1 MHTHSLII
9 DCDPGV
15 DDAIAL
21 LLTLASPSLELLA
34 ITTVAGNVPV
44 EITYAN
50 AHRIC
55 ALVNRSDIPIY
66 AGCPRPL
73 VRSPMF
79 AADVHGENGLGGV
92 VLPDAP
98 LQHRKEDAVD
108 ILIQHCRA
116 HRQHPLTIA
125 ALGPLT
131 NLAVALVKAPD
142 IAQGIEQLVIMGGG
156 IAGGNV
162 TPYAEFNFYA
172 DPHAAQVVL
181 TSGIPITLIPL
192 DLTHQVIAT
201 TQWRS
206 QLQANNSPVCQ
217 RVVQMLS
224 HYGSHERRERG
235 WDGPPLHDPC
245 VIGYLLAPELF
256 TTAPAALEVELSN
269 SDKLGQ
275 TACQWRSGDKAVPM
289 PQVVSTVEAAKF
301 LQMLYENLVK
311 FCTSS

>member
-1 MHTHSLII
+1 MNTRPLII

-50 AHRIC
+50 AHQIC
-55 ALVNRSDIPIY
+55 ALVNRPNIPIY
-66 AGCPRPL
+66 AGCSRPL

-92 VLPDAP
+92 VLPDVP
-98 LQHRKEDAVD
+98 LQHREEDAVD

-116 HRQHPLTIA
+116 HQQHPLTIA

-142 IAQGIEQLVIMGGG
+142 IAQGIEQIVIMGGG

-162 TPYAEFNFYA
+162 TPYAEFNFYV
-172 DPHAAQVVL
+172 DPHAAHVVL
-181 TSGIPITLIPL
+181 TSSIPITLIPL

-201 TQWRS
+201 AQWRS
-206 QLQANNSPVCQ
+206 QLQSSDSLVC
-217 RVVQMLS
+217 RLVVQMLN
-224 HYGSHERRERG
+224 HYGVQEQRDRG
-235 WDGPPLHDPC
+235 WNGPPLHDPC
-245 VIGYLLAPELF
+245 VIGYLLEPELF
-256 TTAPAALEVELSN
+256 TTAPAMIEVELSN
-269 SDKLGQ
+269 PDKLGQ
-275 TACQWRSGDKAVPM
+275 VICQWRSGNDAATIVQIGNTVKA
-289 PQVVSTVEAAKF
+289 EKF
-301 LQMLYENLVK
+301 LEMLYENLVEH
-311 FCTSS
+311 

>member
-1 MHTHSLII
+1 MNPRSLII

-21 LLTLASPSLELLA
+21 LLALASPSLEVLA
-34 ITTVAGNVPV
+34 ITTVAGNVSV
-44 EITYAN
+44 GTTYDN

-55 ALVNRSDIPIY
+55 ALVNRPEVPIY

-73 VRSPMF
+73 VRSPIF

-98 LQHRKEDAVD
+98 LQHREEDAVD
-108 ILIQHCRA
+108 ILIRHCRA
-116 HRQHPLTIA
+116 HRQNPLTIA

-131 NLAVALVKAPD
+131 NLAVALVKTPD

-162 TPYAEFNFYA
+162 TPYAEFNCYA

-201 TQWRS
+201 AAWRI
-206 QLQANNSPVCQ
+206 QLQAVGGPVCQ
-217 RVVQMLS
+217 IVAQMLN
-224 HYGSHERRERG
+224 HYGSHERRDRG

-256 TTAPAALEVELSN
+256 TTAPATIEVELSN
-269 SDKLGQ
+269 PDKLGQ
-275 TACQWRSGDKAVPM
+275 TVCQWRSGDDTAPTI
-289 PQVVSTVEAAKF
+289 QVVSTVKAEKF
-301 LQMLYENLVK
+301 LQILYEKLDEL
-311 FCTSS
+311 

>member
-1 MHTHSLII
+1 MNTRPLVI

-21 LLTLASPSLELLA
+21 LLALASPSLDLLA

-55 ALVNRSDIPIY
+55 ALVNRPDIPIY
-66 AGCPRPL
+66 PGCPRPL
-73 VRSPMF
+73 VRSPIF

-92 VLPDAP
+92 VLPNAP
-98 LQHRKEDAVD
+98 LQHREEHAVD

-116 HRQHPLTIA
+116 HQQNPLAIA

-142 IAQGIEQLVIMGGG
+142 IVQGIEQLVIMGGG
-156 IAGGNV
+156 IADGNV

-206 QLQANNSPVCQ
+206 QLQSIDSPVCQ
-217 RVVQMLS
+217 IVAQMLS
-224 HYGSHERRERG
+224 HYGSHERRDRG

-256 TTAPAALEVELSN
+256 TTAPAAIEVELASPE
-269 SDKLGQ
+269 KLGQ
-275 TACQWRSGDKAVPM
+275 VICQWRAGDNAAAIVQIGNTVKA
-289 PQVVSTVEAAKF
+289 EKF
-301 LQMLYENLVK
+301 LEMLYENLAEH
-311 FCTSS
+311 